1 MQYGKLEN
9 GVLIRWIEPV
19 QVPQLDEAG
28 EEIHADATASLPPS
42 DYMMIVED
50 SFPPVG
56 KSQGEWREADGQIVR
71 VWVPVVEPVDE
82 RLTGLRGAYRDAT
95 AALCGVL
102 GLAPVPVLR
111 MEQIRQ
117 GSAQLQSGE
126 AMMQALAIVTE
137 LSNLEMKLC
146 MIDGADAL
154 ERV

>member
-1 MQYGKLEN
+1 
-9 GVLIRWIEPV
+9 
-19 QVPQLDEAG
+19 
-28 EEIHADATASLPPS
+28 
-42 DYMMIVED
+42 
-50 SFPPVG
+50 
-56 KSQGEWREADGQIVR
+56 
-71 VWVPVVEPVDE
+71 
-82 RLTGLRGAYRDAT
+82 
-95 AALCGVL
+95 VL
-102 GLAPVPVLR
+102 GLAPVPVLT

>member
-1 MQYGKLEN
+1 MYYTITN
-9 GVLIRWIEPV
+9 GRAVPATIANASN
-19 QVPQLDEAG
+19 PQLFIAAQSQAWRHERGIYAQLIESDVEQAIAAP
-28 EEIHADATASLPPS
+28 EQDAI
-42 DYMMIVED
+42 IV
-50 SFPPVG
+50 PRPVPV
-56 KSQGEWREADGQIVR
+56 A
-71 VWVPVVEPVDE
+71 PVVEPMDE
-82 RLTGLRGAYRDAT
+82 RLTGLRGAYKGAT

-102 GLAPVPVLR
+102 GLVPVPVLT

-117 GSAQLQSGE
+117 GAAQLQSGE